1 MELVWCFEIWYTR
14 SIPSGKHTKNYGKP
28 PFSMGK
34 STLSLSISLF
44 IYKWQFSIAMLVYQR
59 VFKKCC
65 VMFWAPMKTSRR
77 HELEEERSRNNMSS
91 DRNPCWFMLIVFFL
105 FYPLHGGLH
114 IVHCGNPDQPSSVKK
129 CFMTLLVLSVQN
141 TAHMNISFPLLW

>member
-1 MELVWCFEIWYTR
+1 
-14 SIPSGKHTKNYGKP
+14 
-28 PFSMGK
+28 
-34 STLSLSISLF
+34 
-44 IYKWQFSIAMLVYQR
+44 MLVYQR